1 MAVQYVANAQD
12 IVSPEADRAG
22 ALAGA
27 SIGAFYFTDD
37 TGLVYRK
44 SVAGAWQLV
53 NGLSGVSQ
61 PLALA
66 FHGEVDGSTTAEQL
80 PNKAG
85 TLVRITAAYDNAGY
99 VYIGKSG
106 VTKKD
111 GTLDTTTGV
120 PIAAGD
126 FRWFFV
132 SANLNELYQ
141 IADNAT
147 DDLIYEV
154 YA

>member
-1 MAVQYVANAQD
+1 MGLE
-12 IVSPEADRAG
+12 VSIPGMGGVPVFIPVDSVGR
-22 ALAGA
+22 
-27 SIGAFYFTDD
+27 YFTMPVL
-37 TGLVYRK
+37 TY
-44 SVAGAWQLV
+44 
-53 NGLSGVSQ
+53 
-61 PLALA
+61 
-66 FHGEVDGSTTAEQL
+66 HGEVDGSATAEQL

-85 TLVRITAAYDNAGY
+85 RLVRITAAYDNAGY
-99 VYIGKSG
+99 VYIGLAG

-120 PIAAGD
+120 PIAAGE

-132 SANLNELYQ
+132 AANLNELYQ